1 MHFLRC
7 THTILF
13 VLILLYLPNLNNRGI
28 IVNDQKLQMAINLG
42 STTLVK
48 ILNDGILYYYFI
60 TKTSF
65 FFAVIL
71 SIKRR
76 VSQMFPSKRDQQ
88 EH

>member
-1 MHFLRC
+1 MK
-7 THTILF
+7 ILKMQ
-13 VLILLYLPNLNNRGI
+13 G
-28 IVNDQKLQMAINLG
+28 
-42 STTLVK
+42 
-48 ILNDGILYYYFI
+48 LNDGILDYYFI

>member
-42 STTLVK
+42 SKLMME
-48 ILNDGILYYYFI
+48 F
-60 TKTSF
+60 
-65 FFAVIL
+65 
-71 SIKRR
+71 
-76 VSQMFPSKRDQQ
+76 
-88 EH
+88 